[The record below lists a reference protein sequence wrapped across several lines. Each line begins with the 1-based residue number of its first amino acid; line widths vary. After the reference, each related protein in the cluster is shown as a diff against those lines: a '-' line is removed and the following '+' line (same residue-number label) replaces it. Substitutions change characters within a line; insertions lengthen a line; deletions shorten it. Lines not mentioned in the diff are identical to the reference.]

1 MSIHMAVYYLRGLQ
15 WSATTVYPQNIAVQA
30 SLRVVH
36 QQSSQQCY
44 NDLRSEF
51 PNYVCWLVNPST
63 KLLCGISIWRFPK
76 LGVPPKSFIL
86 KGFSNINQQ
95 FLGTPV
101 YGNLHM
107 LIIRMCWIRFLWC
120 AAEHSACFTKKH
132 SSQFRSYEKSCF
144 RFAKN
149 HKSSRFI

>member
-1 MSIHMAVYYLRGLQ
+1 MTNPRQLLVDWGAKQYNNPEGMKNKADMSIHMAVYYLRGLQ

-76 LGVPPKSFIL
+76 LGVPRKSSIL
-86 KGFSNINQQ
+86 KGFSNINNN
-95 FLGTPV
+95 FWVPPFMETS
-101 YGNLHM
+101 
-107 LIIRMCWIRFLWC
+107 IC
-120 AAEHSACFTKKH
+120 
-132 SSQFRSYEKSCF
+132 
-144 RFAKN
+144 
-149 HKSSRFI
+149 